1 MGVSLFSPITA
12 IGPEVMAL
20 TCAKGGSVRILG
32 KKLFSEG
39 VVMHWNR
46 LPREVEESLSL
57 EVFKKKVDFVLIVAW
72 CSGHGGHGMM
82 VGLDDLS
89 DLSNLNESM
98 KGEEERPKLTA
109 SVLIAC
115 LSPQTTQASK
125 RV

>member
-1 MGVSLFSPITA
+1 M
-12 IGPEVMAL
+12 
-20 TCAKGGSVRILG
+20 
-32 KKLFSEG
+32 
-39 VVMHWNR
+39 
-46 LPREVEESLSL
+46 
-57 EVFKKKVDFVLIVAW
+57 LIVAW
-72 CSGHGGHGMM
+72 CSGHAGHGMM